1 MRHLN
6 HTRGF
11 SLVEVMIALVISS
24 LLLTGLV
31 ATFSN
36 ANSTY
41 AELTKASRQIE
52 NGRYAISVLDG
63 DLRHAG
69 FWGEYTGTLAVRN
82 PDSPPALVAPQPC
95 ADGPG
100 EFLANLMVPIY
111 GYDGGAAAPL
121 GCLPNYRPDTDVLV
135 VRRASTIPQTLP
147 LALDANTVY
156 FQGYLDAPL
165 APKGPY
171 LDYGTAAPFDVTYP
185 AGGPVPVRQ
194 FIERI
199 YYIAKCRDCS
209 GAGDG
214 IPTLTRLDYTGNATF
229 TVVPLAEG
237 IEDLQIRYGVDNSG
251 LNNGSPGSYEV
262 AGTMALDPD
271 WDSVMT
277 VEINLLARNSTAT
290 RGYEDKKSYT
300 LGDKIVPATGDGYRR
315 HAFSQVVRLINPASK
330 KEDFAP

>member
-1 MRHLN
+1 MRLN

-11 SLVEVMIALVISS
+11 SLIEVMIALVISS

-36 ANSTY
+36 ANSSY

-52 NGRYAISVLDG
+52 NGRYAVSVLDG

-95 ADGPG
+95 TDGPA
-100 EFLANLMVPIY
+100 EFLASLVIPVY
-111 GYDGGAAAPL
+111 GYDGGAAAPIA
-121 GCLPNYRPDTDVLV
+121 CLNHYLHDTDVLV
-135 VRRASTIPQTLP
+135 VRRASTEDEAGP
-147 LALDANTVY
+147 LNANTVY

-171 LDYGTAAPFDVTYP
+171 LDYGTAAPFDVSYP
-185 AGGPVPVRQ
+185 TGGPVKVRQ
-194 FIERI
+194 YIERI
-199 YYIAKCRDCS
+199 YYIADCRDCT

-229 TVVPLAEG
+229 NVVPLAEG
-237 IEDLQIRYGVDNSG
+237 IENLQIRYGVDNSG
-251 LNNGSPGSYEV
+251 LNNGSPATYKT
-262 AGTMALDPD
+262 AGTMALEPD

-277 VEINLLARNSTAT
+277 VEVNLLARNNVTT
-290 RGYEDKKSYT
+290 PGYKDKKSYT
-300 LGDKIVPATGDGYRR
+300 LGDKTVDATEDGYRR
-315 HAFSQVVRLINPASK
+315 HAFSQVVRLVNPASK